1 MTPANGQPAFGD
13 NLEFMGYE
21 LSTATAQPGE
31 TVTLVTAWRLRQPL
45 PGAALFAHVIG
56 PTGLLAQADSLGA
69 PGESWLAGDV
79 LLQLHS
85 LTLPADATP
94 GDYPLAVGV
103 YTRHDGARLR
113 LPDGGDILTLTTL
126 NVAAPEND
134 G

>member
-45 PGAALFAHVIG
+45 PGAALFAHVIA
-56 PTGLLAQADSLGA
+56 PDALIAQADGLGA
-69 PGESWLAGDV
+69 PGEGWAAGDV
-79 LLQLHS
+79 LLQLHT
-85 LTLPADATP
+85 LTLPADAAP
-94 GDYPLAVGV
+94 GNYPLAVGV
-103 YTRHDGARLR
+103 YTRPDGA
-113 LPDGGDILTLTTL
+113 DMLTLTTL
-126 NVAAPEND
+126 TLLAPESD